1 MVDDMLG
8 EEGARNLFSQI
19 MKLWVEP
26 ELAQRRETGGLPEG
40 FRISRCLIRLPKD
53 RSPIVEFNREIGW
66 TASVRIAPGTA
77 FEKGQRVFLHEIR
90 EITAVNPPAVNGQRV
105 AFVYFFW
112 TGRNSEYEIIFDFTP
127 NVPSEFAA
135 PRDKETWQLSEA
147 IATSLQAI
155 LVERTIRIHDY
166 VKTLLQ
172 KIGLWAAPALLPYP
186 LSKIVLQLKEGNL
199 EGARETLVDYCT
211 PEYVEGLSSKWW
223 SVEQFEKRRKLI
235 EEALRAHK
243 EEQYHL
249 SIHTLLPQVEGII
262 TDWIYAKLPEAEIP
276 WRQKSKTKRFKDLVL
291 SKPPT
296 TVTYSKIVESTVDFI
311 VGGPVLKT
319 FRRWVDEIDQA
330 FPNRHVIQHGRYDDS
345 LFNEENSVKLLLIL
359 DSIYY
364 IISS

>member
-90 EITAVNPPAVNGQRV
+90 EITAVNPPVVNGQRV
-105 AFVYFFW
+105 AFVYFFR

-223 SVEQFEKRRKLI
+223 SVEQFEKRRNSLKKRYVLT
-235 EEALRAHK
+235 RK
-243 EEQYHL
+243 
-249 SIHTLLPQVEGII
+249 SNII
-262 TDWIYAKLPEAEIP
+262 
-276 WRQKSKTKRFKDLVL
+276 
-291 SKPPT
+291 
-296 TVTYSKIVESTVDFI
+296 
-311 VGGPVLKT
+311 
-319 FRRWVDEIDQA
+319 
-330 FPNRHVIQHGRYDDS
+330 
-345 LFNEENSVKLLLIL
+345 
-359 DSIYY
+359 
-364 IISS
+364 